1 LDTFNLMSGE
11 MSCPTC
17 RQKEGERQSGYADT
31 SEIHQ
36 VCQDL
41 FSKFVVLESELADLS
56 DRISREQR
64 DWQPN
69 GLFDRLQR
77 SMAQDCRGLD

>member
-1 LDTFNLMSGE
+1 MSGE
-11 MSCPTC
+11 MTCQAC

-31 SEIHQ
+31 TEIYQ

-56 DRISREQR
+56 DRVSREQR
-64 DWQPN
+64 DWQAN
-69 GLFDRLQR
+69 GLFDRL
-77 SMAQDCRGLD
+77 